1 MSVKNGHHNHK
12 EAEEGGEVQQRVAK
26 DDKLGRARA
35 RARARHLDK
44 VVQCQVEKLVGEMYE
59 FTLLLVG
66 EMLMLQFAGY

>member
-35 RARARHLDK
+35 RARHLDK
-44 VVQCQVEKLVGEMYE
+44 VVQCQVEKLIGEMYK
-59 FTLLLVG
+59 FTLILVG
-66 EMLMLQFAGY
+66 EMFQFAGY